1 MSQSKTHSTPA
12 RAARIAV
19 AVATP
24 LAAAGLPLVAAA
36 APASAAAS
44 NTWDRLAQ
52 CESSGNWAINTG
64 NGFYGGLQFTQ
75 STWAGFG
82 GTAYAARADL
92 ASRSAQITVAER
104 VLKAQGWGAWPA
116 CSSKLGLSSADA
128 GGSPNVS
135 ARASRSATR
144 TVHAQAHKA
153 APKAAHRSARTTVH
167 TVHAKSAG
175 APAFAGELRAQTY
188 TVKPG
193 DTLSAIAIDQK
204 VHQGWKAI
212 WAANAQT
219 ISNPDLI
226 MPGMV
231 LHLPA

>member
-1 MSQSKTHSTPA
+1 MSQSSTHSTTA

-24 LAAAGLPLVAAA
+24 LAAAGLPLIASA
-36 APASAAAS
+36 APASAADGAVW
-44 NTWDRLAQ
+44 NRLAQ

-82 GTAYAARADL
+82 GTAYAPRADL

-104 VLKAQGWGAWPA
+104 VLKVQGWGAWPA
-116 CSSKLGLSSADA
+116 CSSKLGLTSADA
-128 GGSPNVS
+128 AGSPNVS

-144 TVHAQAHKA
+144 TVHTQAHTTRKA
-153 APKAAHRSARTTVH
+153 APKAAHKTVRTVH
-167 TVHAKSAG
+167 TQHAGTSA
-175 APAFAGELRAQTY
+175 FTGELRAQTY

-212 WAANAQT
+212 WAANAKT

-226 MPGMV
+226 LPGMV

>member
-1 MSQSKTHSTPA
+1 MSHSTPA

-24 LAAAGLPLVAAA
+24 LAAASLPLIASAAPAAA
-36 APASAAAS
+36 ASGAV
-44 NTWDRLAQ
+44 WDRLAQ
-52 CESSGNWAINTG
+52 CESSSNWAINTG

-82 GTAYAARADL
+82 GTAYAPRADL

-116 CSSKLGLSSADA
+116 CSSKLGLTSADA

-144 TVHAQAHKA
+144 TVHTQAHKA
-153 APKAAHRSARTTVH
+153 APKAAHRSTHTTVH
-167 TVHAKSAG
+167 APRAG
-175 APAFAGELRAQTY
+175 APAFTGELRAQTY

-204 VHQGWKAI
+204 VHQGWKGI
-212 WAANAQT
+212 WAANAKT